1 MAITLITD
9 SAADFELHELKEKNI
24 ISVPMTITFGE
35 HGYHDG
41 IDLSKSEFYA
51 KLSDGVYPSTAQ
63 PSPLDFLKHFKKAKE
78 AGNSVVA
85 ILLSSS
91 LSGTVQSANIAKNM
105 LGYDDIYIIDS
116 LSAVTGQRMLVDIAN
131 QMRADGELAGLIAEK
146 IEELKHRLKIIAI
159 VDTLRYLYEGGRLSK
174 AQAMI
179 GNIAHLKPIISV
191 HADGKVTLAEK
202 CIGTG
207 RAMKKLI
214 SIFEGDYIDHDYPV
228 YFPYSHNISNCSKL
242 FDTVKDRHPGLEKN
256 FYNLGPTIGSH
267 IGENAFG
274 FTYILGESK

>member
-24 ISVPMTITFGE
+24 ISVPMTITFG
-35 HGYHDG
+35 GQAYHDG
-41 IDLSKSEFYA
+41 VDLSKAEFYS
-51 KLSDGVYPSTAQ
+51 KLSDGGYPSTAQ
-63 PSPLDFLKHFKKAKE
+63 PSPLDFLKHFKKAME
-78 AGNSVVA
+78 AGDSVVA

-131 QMRADGELAGLIAEK
+131 QMRANGDSARAIAEK

-159 VDTLRYLYEGGRLSK
+159 VDTLRYLYKGGRLSK

-191 HADGKVTLAEK
+191 YLDGKVTLAEK

-214 SIFEGDYIDHDYPV
+214 SIFEGDCIDYDYPV
-228 YFPYSHNISNCSKL
+228 YFPYSYDISNCSKL
-242 FDTVKDRHPGLEKN
+242 FNGVKDRHPEIGEN
-256 FYNLGPTIGSH
+256 FYNLGPTIGTH

-274 FTYILGESK
+274 FTYILE